1 MINIIAAIQE
11 KDRGLGK
18 NNDLLFHLP
27 EDMKFFRTRTKDSVV
42 IMGRK
47 TWESIPE
54 KFRPLPHRENIV
66 ITRQEDY
73 TAPGGTVTHSLNEAV
88 DYAKNNFP
96 DKEIFIMGGGQI
108 YTEGLTIADR
118 LYITLVSGD
127 KDADIFFPAY
137 EDQFK
142 MIDQKE
148 TMQSST
154 GPLFT
159 FTEWIKSN

>member
-11 KDRGLGK
+11 KDRGLGYK
-18 NNDLLFHLP
+18 NDLLYQLP
-27 EDMKFFRTRTKDSVV
+27 ADMKFFRERTKDTAV

-54 KFRPLPHRENIV
+54 KFRPLPHRENII
-66 ITRQEDY
+66 ITRQDDY
-73 TAPGGTVTHSLNEAV
+73 NAPGGTVVHSLSESL

-108 YTEGLTIADR
+108 YTEALPLADK
-118 LYITLVSGD
+118 LYLTLVEGD
-127 KDADIFFPAY
+127 KEADAFFPAY

-142 MIDQKE
+142 IIRENEKA
-148 TMQSST
+148 QSST
-154 GPLFT
+154 GLNFRFVELT
-159 FTEWIKSN
+159 K